1 MRAILLSLYLLGTDV
16 IAGPDSVPA
25 SAPYDAALA
34 QSLGA
39 DERGMKR
46 YVLVIL
52 KSGPHAD
59 LLEPQRTSIFSG
71 HMANIRRLANAGNT
85 NCGRGTAQ
93 VGAVVEIAGAAHAS
107 MPQPEPNSDRFIDR
121 CGKWREK
128 RWPVRRHVPA
138 IFHADAELAGN
149 INSRFIGEAHAGL

>member
-46 YVLVIL
+46 YVLVI
-52 KSGPHAD
+52 S
-59 LLEPQRTSIFSG
+59 
-71 HMANIRRLANAGNT
+71 
-85 NCGRGTAQ
+85 
-93 VGAVVEIAGAAHAS
+93 
-107 MPQPEPNSDRFIDR
+107 
-121 CGKWREK
+121 
-128 RWPVRRHVPA
+128 
-138 IFHADAELAGN
+138 
-149 INSRFIGEAHAGL
+149 